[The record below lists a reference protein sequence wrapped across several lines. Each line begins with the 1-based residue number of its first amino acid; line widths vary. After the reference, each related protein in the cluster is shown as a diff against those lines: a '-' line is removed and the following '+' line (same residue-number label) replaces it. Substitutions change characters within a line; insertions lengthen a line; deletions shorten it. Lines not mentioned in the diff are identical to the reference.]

1 MVTAWVFDEGGFRAL
16 RPEEHCAPLL
26 AHPNTVIW
34 FDAEGDS
41 PEVRSLLRD
50 TLKIHPLTV
59 EDIFEE
65 AQSPKIEDYGEY
77 LYVVLHGVRGGPD
90 ELNTVEL
97 DVVIGRNWLFTHHDQ
112 KLACVE
118 EVAGSLQRN
127 TKQMERG
134 PSFVAHALLDRLTD
148 TYLPVVD
155 AFEERVDDLEKEVV
169 QSPDRSVL
177 PRLFGVKR
185 SLQRLRR
192 ISVYQRDMLQRLSRG
207 DYQVLPKAVLPFYR
221 DVYDHFVRI
230 ADFADSY
237 RELVTAALDIYMSGV
252 ANRTNDVM
260 KALTVISTIM
270 LPLNF
275 IVGFYGMNVDLPG
288 QKWPHILALL
298 TAVMAT
304 VSLGL
309 LWSFKRRRWV

>member
-1 MVTAWVFDEGGFRAL
+1 MNAWVFDEGGFRAIGAGE
-16 RPEEHCAPLL
+16 PITPLL
-26 AHPNTVIW
+26 ANPNTVIW
-34 FDAEGDS
+34 FDGEGDT
-41 PEVRSLLRD
+41 PELRQLLLD
-50 TLKIHPLTV
+50 QLKVHPLTV

-90 ELNTVEL
+90 DLHTVEL
-97 DVVIGRNWLFTHHDQ
+97 DVVIGKNWLFTHHDD
-112 KLACVE
+112 KLSCVQ
-118 EVAGSLQRN
+118 EVAETLQRN
-127 TKQMERG
+127 PKQMERG
-134 PSFVAHALLDRLTD
+134 PAFVAHALIDRLTD
-148 TYLPVVD
+148 TYLPVID
-155 AFEERVDDLEKEVV
+155 AFEEQVDELEKEVV
-169 QSPDRSVL
+169 QRPDRSVL
-177 PRLFGVKR
+177 PKLFGVKR

-207 DYQVLPKAVLPFYR
+207 DFQVLPKRVLPFYR

-260 KALTVISTIM
+260 KALTLISTIM

-288 QKWPHILALL
+288 QKWAHIVVILSM
-298 TAVMAT
+298 VMAA

-309 LWSFKRRRWV
+309 MWQFKRRRWV